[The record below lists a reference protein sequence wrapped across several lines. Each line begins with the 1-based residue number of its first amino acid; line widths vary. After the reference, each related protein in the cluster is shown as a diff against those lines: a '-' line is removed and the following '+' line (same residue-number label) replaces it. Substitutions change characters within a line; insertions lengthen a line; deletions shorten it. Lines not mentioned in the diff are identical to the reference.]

1 MRDAGG
7 WARAREVFGVFLRL
21 GGTAFGGPA
30 AHIAMMH
37 HELVRRRRWVTEEE
51 FLDLLSATYLIP
63 GPNSTEMAI
72 HRGRVRAGGLGLVL
86 GGLAFIAPAAGIVTA
101 LAALYVRFRT
111 APTLEGLLYGVKPVV
126 LALILQALW
135 DLGRRALS
143 RPFAWALG
151 ATVTLL
157 YLLGV
162 HELLLLFA
170 TGAAMVLARR
180 GPRPRRAAGLGL
192 LPLLPLACP
201 PAPFRLGEMFLIFLK
216 IGATLYGSGYVLVA
230 FLRADFVARRG
241 WLTEGQ
247 LLDAVA
253 IGQVTPGP
261 VLTTATFIG
270 YLLAGLPGALLATV
284 GIFLPSFV
292 FVAVTGPL
300 IPRLRRSPDAAAF
313 LDGVNIA
320 SLGLMAGVV
329 IALARAAL
337 VDPWTVALGLAAL
350 VALARFRIN
359 ATWPVLAGA
368 AIGALRILLAAR

>member
-1 MRDAGG
+1 
-7 WARAREVFGVFLRL
+7 
-21 GGTAFGGPA
+21 
-30 AHIAMMH
+30 
-37 HELVRRRRWVTEEE
+37 
-51 FLDLLSATYLIP
+51 
-63 GPNSTEMAI
+63 
-72 HRGRVRAGGLGLVL
+72 
-86 GGLAFIAPAAGIVTA
+86 
-101 LAALYVRFRT
+101 
-111 APTLEGLLYGVKPVV
+111 
-126 LALILQALW
+126 
-135 DLGRRALS
+135 
-143 RPFAWALG
+143 
-151 ATVTLL
+151 
-157 YLLGV
+157 
-162 HELLLLFA
+162 
-170 TGAAMVLARR
+170 
-180 GPRPRRAAGLGL
+180 
-192 LPLLPLACP
+192 PLAHP

-284 GIFLPSFV
+284 GIFLLSFV

-359 ATWPVLAGA
+359 ATWPVLAG
-368 AIGALRILLAAR
+368 